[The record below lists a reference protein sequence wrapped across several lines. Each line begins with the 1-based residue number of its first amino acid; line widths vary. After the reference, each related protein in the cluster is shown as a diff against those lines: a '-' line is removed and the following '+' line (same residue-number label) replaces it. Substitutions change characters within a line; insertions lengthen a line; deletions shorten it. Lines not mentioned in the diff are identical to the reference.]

1 MKNFQKNKE
10 IKDFLQSKVFLIFLT
25 ITLFIFI
32 WNIIGVIGKLRETS
46 KNKKIAEDK
55 ITELTKEKERLNSD
69 IQKLSTQKGVEES
82 IRDKFGLAKQ
92 GEGVI
97 IIVDDKNS
105 STNNTEV
112 KSNGFFSFFKNLF
125 K

>member
-1 MKNFQKNKE
+1 MKNFQKKRE
-10 IKDFLQSKVFLIFLT
+10 IKDYLQSKVFLVFLT
-25 ITLFIFI
+25 IILLLFI

-46 KNKKIAEDK
+46 KNRKIAEDK
-55 ITELTKEKERLNSD
+55 ITELTKEKERLNTD
-69 IQKLSTQKGVEES
+69 IQKLSTEKGVEEN

-105 STNNTEV
+105 PANNTEN
-112 KSNGFFSFFKNLF
+112 KSTGFLSFFKNLF